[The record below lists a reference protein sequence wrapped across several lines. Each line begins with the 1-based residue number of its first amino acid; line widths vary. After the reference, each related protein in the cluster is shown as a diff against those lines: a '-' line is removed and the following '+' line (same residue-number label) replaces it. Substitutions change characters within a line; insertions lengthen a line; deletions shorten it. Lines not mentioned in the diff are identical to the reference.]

1 MLMNLTR
8 MRQVNMLSK
17 IINIFDE
24 FHLNITWGDQCLLNI
39 YFSYYPGNRFS
50 YLNQTNKNFFVIYF
64 RTNL

>member
-39 YFSYYPGNRFS
+39 YFSYYPGNRLF
-50 YLNQTNKNFFVIYF
+50 LFK
-64 RTNL
+64 